1 MKESLQQALTDP
13 VPIFC
18 KSSVSFHHHQK
29 LTDHSIRGTEHRPPY
44 LQVCKEYGKKSTRK
58 PEYLRSEQADSA
70 LALSSLTELT
80 DQHAHR
86 LTVAIC
92 SNLVNT
98 RYQLPQYLR
107 WASSWYFSLDSN
119 LNNSVD
125 TGEKKK
131 KATSPMVSMSRL
143 RPLTLTSCVEHVFVT
158 REIRAVVILWSRC
171 WWECSFGSW
180 WGVVKKMWENGRV
193 HRIDFIDGVHSHG
206 IVLW

>member
-1 MKESLQQALTDP
+1 LKTSSRTHLIRLLNSKDVVVRGTEYSYQTEFTVPADDSHKMRGFMKESLQQALTDP

-107 WASSWYFSLDSN
+107 
-119 LNNSVD
+119 
-125 TGEKKK
+125 
-131 KATSPMVSMSRL
+131 
-143 RPLTLTSCVEHVFVT
+143 
-158 REIRAVVILWSRC
+158 
-171 WWECSFGSW
+171 
-180 WGVVKKMWENGRV
+180 
-193 HRIDFIDGVHSHG
+193 
-206 IVLW
+206 